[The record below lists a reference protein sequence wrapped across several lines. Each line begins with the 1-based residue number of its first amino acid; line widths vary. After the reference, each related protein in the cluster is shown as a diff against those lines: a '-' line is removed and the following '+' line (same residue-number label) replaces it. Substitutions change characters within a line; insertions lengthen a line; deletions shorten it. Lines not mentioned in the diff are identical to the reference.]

1 MIMECNL
8 FSQCTC
14 VYVLLL
20 NVKDKKIK
28 SVFVGSVGEIFQ
40 QEFIFSAFG
49 K

>member
-28 SVFVGSVGEIFQ
+28 SVFVGSVVEILQ